1 MTITD
6 PIAEMLTRI
15 RNANQAG
22 KDRMDIPSS
31 KMRQEIARIL
41 KEEGYIKNYRV
52 ISDRRQGILRVYL
65 KYTSKKEKVISGI
78 KRMSKPSLRYYA
90 KASEIPRV
98 LGGLGVA
105 ILSTSQGIMT
115 DKEARK
121 RRIGGEVICHV
132 W

>member
-1 MTITD
+1 MTVTD

-15 RNANQAG
+15 RNANQAK
-22 KDRMDIPSS
+22 KDRVDIPSS
-31 KMRQEIARIL
+31 KMKQEIARIL
-41 KEEGYIKNYRV
+41 KEEGYVKNFRV
-52 ISDRRQGILRVYL
+52 ISDRRQGILRIYL

-78 KRMSKPSLRYYA
+78 KRISKPSLKHYA
-90 KASEIPRV
+90 KASEVPRV

-121 RRIGGEVICHV
+121 RRIGGEVICHI

>member
-1 MTITD
+1 MTVTD

-22 KDRMDIPSS
+22 KERVDIPSS
-31 KMRQEIARIL
+31 KMKQEIARIL

-52 ISDRRQGILRVYL
+52 ISDRRQGILRIYL
-65 KYTSKKEKVISGI
+65 KYTSKKEKVISEI
-78 KRMSKPSLRYYA
+78 KRISKPSLKQYV
-90 KASEIPRV
+90 KGNEVTRV

-115 DKEARK
+115 DKKARK
-121 RRIGGEVICHV
+121 KRIGGEVICHV

>member
-1 MTITD
+1 MTVTD

-15 RNANQAG
+15 RNANQAK
-22 KDRMDIPSS
+22 KDRVDIPSS
-31 KMRQEIARIL
+31 KMRQELARIL
-41 KEEGYIKNYRV
+41 KEEGYIKNFRV
-52 ISDRRQGILRVYL
+52 ISDRRQGILRIYL

-78 KRMSKPSLRYYA
+78 KRISKPSLKYYA
-90 KASEIPRV
+90 KASKVPRV

-121 RRIGGEVICHV
+121 RRIGGEIICHV

>member
-15 RNANQAG
+15 RNANQAM
-22 KDRMDIPSS
+22 KERVDIPSS

-52 ISDRRQGILRVYL
+52 ISDRRQGILRIYL

-78 KRMSKPSLRYYA
+78 KRMSKPSLKYYA
-90 KASEIPRV
+90 KASKVPRV

-121 RRIGGEVICHV
+121 RRIGGEVICHI

>member
-15 RNANQAG
+15 RNANQAR
-22 KDRMDIPSS
+22 KDRVDIPSS
-31 KMRQEIARIL
+31 KMKQEIARIL
-41 KEEGYIKNYRV
+41 KEEGYIKNFRV
-52 ISDRRQGILRVYL
+52 ISDRRQGILRIYL
-65 KYTSKKEKVISGI
+65 KYTSKKERVISEI
-78 KRMSKPSLRYYA
+78 KRISKPSLKYYA
-90 KASEIPRV
+90 KASEVPKV

-115 DKEARK
+115 DKAARK
-121 RRIGGEVICHV
+121 RRIGGEIICHI

>member
-1 MTITD
+1 MTVTD

-15 RNANQAG
+15 RNANQAK
-22 KDRMDIPSS
+22 KDRVDIPSS

-52 ISDRRQGILRVYL
+52 ISDRRQGILMIYL
-65 KYTSKKEKVISGI
+65 KYTPKKEKVISGI
-78 KRMSKPSLRYYA
+78 ERISKPSLKHYVKRD
-90 KASEIPRV
+90 EVPRV

-105 ILSTSQGIMT
+105 ILSTPQGIMT

>member
-1 MTITD
+1 MTVTD

-15 RNANQAG
+15 RNANQAK
-22 KDRMDIPSS
+22 KDRVDIPSS
-31 KMRQEIARIL
+31 KMRQELARIL
-41 KEEGYIKNYRV
+41 KEEGYIKNFRV
-52 ISDRRQGILRVYL
+52 ISDRRQGILRIYL

-78 KRMSKPSLRYYA
+78 KRISKPSLKYYA
-90 KASEIPRV
+90 KASKVPRV

>member
-6 PIAEMLTRI
+6 SIAEMLTRI
-15 RNANQAG
+15 RNANQAK
-22 KDRMDIPSS
+22 KDRVDIPSS

-52 ISDRRQGILRVYL
+52 ISDRRQGILMIYL

-78 KRMSKPSLRYYA
+78 KRISKPSLKHYA
-90 KASEIPRV
+90 KVSEVPRV

>member
-1 MTITD
+1 MTVTD

-15 RNANQAG
+15 RNANQAK
-22 KDRMDIPSS
+22 KDRVDIPSS
-31 KMRQEIARIL
+31 KMKQEIARIL

-52 ISDRRQGILRVYL
+52 ISDRRQGILRIYL
-65 KYTSKKEKVISGI
+65 KYTSKKERVISGI
-78 KRMSKPSLRYYA
+78 KRVSKPSLRYYV
-90 KASEIPRV
+90 KVDEVPRV
-98 LGGLGVA
+98 LSGLGIA

-121 RRIGGEVICHV
+121 RRIGGEVICHI

>member
-15 RNANQAG
+15 RNANQAK
-22 KDRMDIPSS
+22 KDRVDIPSS
-31 KMRQEIARIL
+31 KMRQEIVRIL

-52 ISDRRQGILRVYL
+52 ISDRRQGILRIYL

-78 KRMSKPSLRYYA
+78 KRMSKPSLKYYA
-90 KASEIPRV
+90 KASKVSRV

-121 RRIGGEVICHV
+121 RRIGGEVICHI

>member
-6 PIAEMLTRI
+6 SIAELLTRI
-15 RNANQAG
+15 RNANQA
-22 KDRMDIPSS
+22 KKNRVDIPSS
-31 KMRQEIARIL
+31 KMKQEIARIL

-52 ISDRRQGILRVYL
+52 ISDRRQGILRIYL
-65 KYTSKKEKVISGI
+65 KYTSKKERVISGI
-78 KRMSKPSLRYYA
+78 ERISKPSLKHYVKRV
-90 KASEIPRV
+90 KIPRV

-115 DKEARK
+115 DREARK
-121 RRIGGEVICHV
+121 RRLGGEIICHI

>member
-1 MTITD
+1 MTVTD

-15 RNANQAG
+15 RNANQAR
-22 KDRMDIPSS
+22 KDRVDIPSS

-52 ISDRRQGILRVYL
+52 ISDRRQGILRIYL

-78 KRMSKPSLRYYA
+78 KRMSKPSLKYYA
-90 KASEIPRV
+90 KASKVPRV

>member
-15 RNANQAG
+15 RNANQAR
-22 KDRMDIPSS
+22 KERVDIPSS

-41 KEEGYIKNYRV
+41 KEEGYIKNFRV
-52 ISDRRQGILRVYL
+52 LSDRRQGILRIYL

-78 KRMSKPSLRYYA
+78 KRISKPSLKYYV
-90 KASEIPRV
+90 KVDEVPRV
-98 LGGLGVA
+98 LGGLGIA

>member
-15 RNANQAG
+15 RNANQAR
-22 KDRMDIPSS
+22 KDRVDIPSS

-52 ISDRRQGILRVYL
+52 ISDRRQGILRIYL
-65 KYTSKKEKVISGI
+65 KYTSKKERVISGI
-78 KRMSKPSLRYYA
+78 ERISKPSLKYYT
-90 KASEIPRV
+90 KASKVPKV

-115 DKEARK
+115 NREARK
-121 RRIGGEVICHV
+121 RRIGGEVICHI